1 MQNITCILLNLL
13 VFSSISA
20 QNYFDELLD
29 LIDPN
34 PAEYDTLIKHI
45 KK

>member
-1 MQNITCILLNLL
+1 MQKCILVLL
-13 VFSSISA
+13 VIVSISESF
-20 QNYFDELLD
+20 NYFDELLD

>member
-1 MQNITCILLNLL
+1 MQKCILVLL
-13 VFSSISA
+13 VIVSISESF
-20 QNYFDELLD
+20 NYFDEMLD

>member
-1 MQNITCILLNLL
+1 MQKCILVLL
-13 VFSSISA
+13 AICSISESF
-20 QNYFDELLD
+20 NYFDELLD

-34 PAEYDTLIKHI
+34 PADYDTLIKHI